1 MNLTLDHDHQT
12 AHGRLEVLKQVATR
26 FSKHL
31 ENIPGAFL
39 SDAQR
44 LFVAKEAR
52 RALYC
57 KGCAALINN
66 KTCFMPKTVYQSIAD
81 IPHNDLDNKDKE
93 GIANEKQVTCLR
105 NIVRAIINWQ
115 SALNVYWYCD
125 AIKDLEDSGIVSRVS
140 HCDDPEVSKAPCY
153 AAFAEVVTLTSVS
166 HGLHVAF
173 LALDVDI
180 PALPERISPGGPTKI
195 DFQSLLKGNLH
206 FDKNFLAA
214 APILLLKDI
223 DKSSPEL
230 AKLEKSTVSNLHDL
244 IGDKMFP
251 AIGIYIAMDDYAMF
265 KNDFM
270 TNCYLQPSFVRRYS
284 YIL

>member
-1 MNLTLDHDHQT
+1 MDLTIDSDHQT

-31 ENIPGAFL
+31 ENVPGAFL

-66 KTCFMPKTVYQSIAD
+66 KACFMPKTVYQSIAN
-81 IPHNDLDNKDKE
+81 IPHNDLDDKE
-93 GIANEKQVTCLR
+93 YEGIVNEKQVTCLR

-115 SALNVYWYCD
+115 SALNVHWYCD
-125 AIKDLEDSGIVSRVS
+125 AIKDLEESGIVSRIS
-140 HCDDPEVSKAPCY
+140 DCDDAEVSKAPCY
-153 AAFAEVVTLTSVS
+153 TAFAEIVTLTSVS
-166 HGLHVAF
+166 HGLYVAF
-173 LALDVDI
+173 LALDVEI

-195 DFQSLLKGNLH
+195 DFRSLLKSSLH
-206 FDKNFLAA
+206 FDNNFLAA

-223 DKSSPEL
+223 NKSSPEL
-230 AKLEKSTVSNLHDL
+230 AKLEKSTVLNLHDL

-251 AIGIYIAMDDYAMF
+251 AIGIYIALDDYAIF
-265 KNDFM
+265 KSDFI
-270 TNCYLQPSFVRRYS
+270 TNCYLKPSFVSGYS
-284 YIL
+284 YNL